1 MIVRS
6 LRDLVGTARDMAWG
20 NGQSRRFLLAED
32 RMGFS
37 LTDTIVEAG
46 TEALLEY
53 KNHLEACY
61 CVEGTGE
68 VEDRLGQVHRL
79 EPGIIYA
86 LEHHDAHWLR
96 AETRLR
102 LICVFNP
109 PLRGQER
116 HSLSPG
122 AASHY

>member
-6 LRDLVGTARDMAWG
+6 LRDLVGTECDVAWG
-20 NGQSRRFLLAED
+20 NGQSRRLLLAKD
-32 RMGFS
+32 GMGFS

-61 CVEGTGE
+61 CIEGQGE
-68 VEDRLGQVHRL
+68 VEDLNGNVQRL
-79 EPGIIYA
+79 EAGVMYA
-86 LEHHDAHWLR
+86 LNHHDAHWLR

-102 LICVFNP
+102 LVCV
-109 PLRGQER
+109 
-116 HSLSPG
+116 
-122 AASHY
+122 